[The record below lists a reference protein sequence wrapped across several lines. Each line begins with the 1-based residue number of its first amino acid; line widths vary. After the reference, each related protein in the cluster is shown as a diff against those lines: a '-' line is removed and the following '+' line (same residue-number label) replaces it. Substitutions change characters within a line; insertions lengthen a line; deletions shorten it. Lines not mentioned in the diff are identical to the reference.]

1 MEKNVIKYRR
11 KRAKE
16 TLQEAKIML
25 ENNKLIAAVN
35 RIYYAVFY
43 EVLALLLTKG
53 LSSSK
58 HSGVRSLFNKEFIKT
73 GIIAEEY
80 GDFYNRVFG
89 FRQRADY
96 EDFVEFESQK
106 VKSWLKSAKE
116 FIDSVEKVMNET
128 DENEAAG
135 YIS

>member
-1 MEKNVIKYRR
+1 MKENVIKYRR

-16 TLQEAKIML
+16 AVQEAQIML

-35 RIYYAVFY
+35 RIYYAIFY
-43 EVLALLLTKG
+43 EVLALLLTKE

-73 GIIAEEY
+73 GIISEQHGE
-80 GDFYNRVFG
+80 FYNRIFG

-96 EDFVEFESQK
+96 EDFVEFDYEK
-106 VKSWLKSAKE
+106 VKSWFESAKV
-116 FIDSVEKVMNET
+116 FIDSVEKVINET
-128 DENEAAG
+128 NR
-135 YIS
+135 IS

>member
-1 MEKNVIKYRR
+1 MMNNDIIKYRR

-16 TLQEAKIML
+16 ALQEAEIML
-25 ENNKLIAAVN
+25 ENNKLSAAVN

-53 LSSSK
+53 LSASK
-58 HSGVRSLFNKEFIKT
+58 HSGVRSLFNKEFIKN
-73 GIIAEEY
+73 GIISEEY

-96 EDFVEFESQK
+96 EDFVEFEHEK
-106 VKSWLKSAKE
+106 VKGWFDSTKD
-116 FIDSVEKVMNET
+116 FIIAIELVIIQET
-128 DENEAAG
+128 INMTDT
-135 YIS
+135 

>member
-1 MEKNVIKYRR
+1 MKENVIKYRR
-11 KRAKE
+11 GRAKE
-16 TLQEAKIML
+16 TLQEAQIML
-25 ENNKLIAAVN
+25 ENKKLIAAVN

-53 LSSSK
+53 FSSSK

-73 GIIAEEY
+73 GVIAEEY

-96 EDFVEFESQK
+96 EDFVEFEHEK
-106 VKSWLKSAKE
+106 VKSWFDSAKE
-116 FIDSVEKVMNET
+116 FIDSVEKVINEI
-128 DENEAAG
+128 DG
-135 YIS
+135 IS

>member
-1 MEKNVIKYRR
+1 MNNDIIKYRR

-16 TLQEAKIML
+16 ALLEAEIML
-25 ENNKLIAAVN
+25 ENNKLSAAVN

-58 HSGVRSLFNKEFIKT
+58 HSGVRSLFNKEFIKN
-73 GIIAEEY
+73 GIISEEY

-96 EDFVEFESQK
+96 EDFVEFEHGK
-106 VKSWLKSAKE
+106 VKSWFDSTKD
-116 FIDSVEKVMNET
+116 FIDSLEHVIQET
-128 DENEAAG
+128 INKTDT
-135 YIS
+135 